1 MRIIIDG
8 VFNHI
13 GINSWPFEDVRRRQ
27 QDSPYKDWFVI
38 RSWDNP
44 QTGERFSYDGWAM
57 VPELPEWREDE
68 NGIVAG
74 PRDYIFAATRRWMDP
89 DGDGDPGDGIDGWRL
104 DPVPRSDPP
113 AQQHTSPAARRN
125 GGESLPSGGDA
136 LSVEVAAQWG
146 RILLAAQDAS

>member
-44 QTGERFSYDGWAM
+44 QTGERFTTT
-57 VPELPEWREDE
+57 
-68 NGIVAG
+68 AG
-74 PRDYIFAATRRWMDP
+74 PWCRSCEINEAVINSCVVNGREM
-89 DGDGDPGDGIDGWRL
+89 GDTLYAMGVMGWFMLVTIPTGLLALLVFLLFLLVEWLVAR
-104 DPVPRSDPP
+104 PRSSRPSATSDTLPQSDLP
-113 AQQHTSPAARRN
+113 A
-125 GGESLPSGGDA
+125 ESN
-136 LSVEVAAQWG
+136 
-146 RILLAAQDAS
+146 